1 MSSSTYNDA
10 ENTNTIK
17 PRTATVAIIIHL
29 VTMGLLTAASLLLV
43 LGLARAE
50 FRVTERGKKFSAE
63 AEQQFRL
70 YLGDEAGPVSAW
82 HDVPLHTGHPG
93 IVNMVV
99 EIPR

>member
-1 MSSSTYNDA
+1 MS
-10 ENTNTIK
+10 
-17 PRTATVAIIIHL
+17 IITHL
-29 VTMGLLTAASLLLV
+29 VAMGLLTAASLLLG

-63 AEQQFRL
+63 AAQQFRL
-70 YLGDEAGPVSAW
+70 YLEDEAGPVSAW
-82 HDVPLHTGHPG
+82 HDVPLHTGRSG